1 MTTPEELVANAG
13 FKPGDVVQLNEGIDT
28 QPYRPPLAG
37 SYGVIQEVRT
47 NPDNTDAWYVVCLV
61 DASTVNISLAMV
73 GCIDPPKGLSEEE
86 LEAFRKRAEAARR
99 EVFGHEMPLPRP
111 E

>member
-1 MTTPEELVANAG
+1 MTAQEELVANAG

-28 QPYRPPLAG
+28 QPYQPPLAG
-37 SYGVIQEVRT
+37 SYGVIQEIGT

-61 DASTVNISLAMV
+61 DASTVNVSRQMV
-73 GCIDPPKGLSEEE
+73 GCLDPPKALSEEE
-86 LEAFRKRAEAARR
+86 REAFRRSAEDARH